1 MRSNQKEL
9 VVESPHTFVRVQI
22 VGRLWSRL
30 AGWWT
35 GLPDGD
41 QSAVV
46 TFWMFAKHQT
56 PVSYVSSAETPGFN
70 RRRKRVNPASF
81 QSFRV
86 RPITYCRSRSV
97 NGIRVTPENVD
108 R

>member
-1 MRSNQKEL
+1 MSVTARRHAAEATISPSHRSR
-9 VVESPHTFVRVQI
+9 SPD
-22 VGRLWSRL
+22 
-30 AGWWT
+30 AGN
-35 GLPDGD
+35 
-41 QSAVV
+41 
-46 TFWMFAKHQT
+46 
-56 PVSYVSSAETPGFN
+56 PVYHRFSYVSSAETPGFN
-70 RRRKRVNPASF
+70 RGRKRVNPASF